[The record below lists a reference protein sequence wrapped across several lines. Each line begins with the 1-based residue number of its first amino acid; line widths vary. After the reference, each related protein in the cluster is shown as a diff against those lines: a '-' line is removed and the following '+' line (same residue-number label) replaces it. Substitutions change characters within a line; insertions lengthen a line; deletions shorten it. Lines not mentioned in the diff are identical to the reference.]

1 MNSNNGL
8 NNINNKNSQGYGMVK
23 KTKML
28 KDSDNES
35 EDENANTLNLNNFTS
50 SKDNERVD
58 DGDGLI

>member
-1 MNSNNGL
+1 LNSNNGL
-8 NNINNKNSQGYGMVK
+8 NNINNKNSQGYGMIK

-50 SKDNERVD
+50 SKDIERVD

>member
-35 EDENANTLNLNNFTS
+35 DDENANTLNLNNFTS

>member
-8 NNINNKNSQGYGMVK
+8 NNINNKNSQGYGMIK

-50 SKDNERVD
+50 SKDNERAD

>member
-8 NNINNKNSQGYGMVK
+8 NNINNKNSQGYGMIK